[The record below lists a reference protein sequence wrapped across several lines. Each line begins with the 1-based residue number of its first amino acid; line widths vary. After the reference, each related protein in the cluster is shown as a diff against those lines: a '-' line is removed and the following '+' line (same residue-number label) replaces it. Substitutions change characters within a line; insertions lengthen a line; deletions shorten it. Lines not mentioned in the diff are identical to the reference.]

1 MRIIIILY
9 NLMLV
14 NEIIIY
20 CFVYSAWTVMK
31 HKNIAISH
39 LASKLPDVLS
49 ALSSNK
55 DLCQRLEI
63 QGTCTYS
70 VVIINAVNIVCTH

>member
-1 MRIIIILY
+1 
-9 NLMLV
+9 
-14 NEIIIY
+14 
-20 CFVYSAWTVMK
+20 MK
-31 HKNIAISH
+31 HKNITISH

-49 ALSSNK
+49 ALSINN

-70 VVIINAVNIVCTH
+70 VVIINAVNIVPIRLVYEATLFSLCVKWN

>member
-1 MRIIIILY
+1 
-9 NLMLV
+9 MLV
-14 NEIIIY
+14 NEIIQY

-31 HKNIAISH
+31 HKNITISH

-49 ALSSNK
+49 ALSNHK

-70 VVIINAVNIVCTH
+70 VVSDNKCSEYCTH